1 MRHRPRAPLGSGSFS
16 LTSRSLASLPGRFSR
31 GRSFLLL
38 SPILLSFALFPARA
52 ISEDVAWDQA
62 RVTALAGQLSEQV
75 KALRS
80 ATRKEPQVISASN
93 ASKQRATSLYLDTL
107 KKLDRTSGKLAR
119 QLTAGEDREQTV
131 GTARRIDSLL
141 RDARDQGRKLYTT
154 DWTTQHIEPLASVVA
169 ELRTFYSAQASGPK
183 PKGNP

>member
-1 MRHRPRAPLGSGSFS
+1 
-16 LTSRSLASLPGRFSR
+16 
-31 GRSFLLL
+31 
-38 SPILLSFALFPARA
+38 
-52 ISEDVAWDQA
+52 
-62 RVTALAGQLSEQV
+62 VTALAGQLSEQV